1 MAFFLVGRSRDDA
14 SLTLLSVE
22 AFDTKDLAARAVRSI
37 AITGHMDVD
46 TVDVFIADLGAAT
59 PVVLV
64 GLPASAPM
72 ADEAAAGVWETPGR
86 EPIIVLESVVVE
98 EPEPIAETDV
108 ETISDHA
115 DDPESAV
122 DEIDRVL
129 DVVESEPDTLTA
141 ALERATSSM
150 AADGIVPPESVG
162 FSVLIE
168 GDVAPSSPVLG
179 DEEPLV
185 VDVPEEPDEAEPM
198 ESTTAPGPDRSEDLS
213 AVIASLSVLEDR
225 SDTELPPSPED
236 VAETPGVVVDDETW
250 PWLNVGEV
258 EPLLARDEDAELPVD
273 PASVSEVTPTVVP
286 EPEPELEPEPVP
298 EPVFEPE
305 PEPELEPEP
314 LPEPVFEPEPEL
326 EPEPVP
332 SVEDAPYVSTTQT
345 DEGFSPKPVIM
356 GDYSEPTAA
365 EAPTPAY
372 EPSGELSLAD
382 YTCADCI
389 YSNTCPKV
397 NESTPEECGSFQ
409 WKAL

>member
-108 ETISDHA
+108 ETISV
-115 DDPESAV
+115 DPEAV
-122 DEIDRVL
+122 DDEIDQAPDVL
-129 DVVESEPDTLTA
+129 DSEPDTLTA

-168 GDVAPSSPVLG
+168 GGLAPSSPELG

-185 VDVPEEPDEAEPM
+185 VDVPEEPDEAEPID
-198 ESTTAPGPDRSEDLS
+198 TATVTEPDRSEDLS
-213 AVIASLSVLEDR
+213 AVIASLSVLAVILNSSR
-225 SDTELPPSPED
+225 PK
-236 VAETPGVVVDDETW
+236 TW
-250 PWLNVGEV
+250 P
-258 EPLLARDEDAELPVD
+258 
-273 PASVSEVTPTVVP
+273 
-286 EPEPELEPEPVP
+286 
-298 EPVFEPE
+298 
-305 PEPELEPEP
+305 
-314 LPEPVFEPEPEL
+314 
-326 EPEPVP
+326 
-332 SVEDAPYVSTTQT
+332 
-345 DEGFSPKPVIM
+345 KP
-356 GDYSEPTAA
+356 P
-365 EAPTPAY
+365 
-372 EPSGELSLAD
+372 
-382 YTCADCI
+382 
-389 YSNTCPKV
+389 
-397 NESTPEECGSFQ
+397 GS
-409 WKAL
+409 WSRMRRGHG